1 MPAAILFCY
10 MHVYNHI
17 EEVEIVIFKCSLIR
31 KNMLGLR
38 NLFPLKLVVSWI
50 RVQRA
55 IACDIMDWQGVC
67 LPSFSCSLV
76 LTLQC
81 SAALGTVLWTYCV
94 LKKVSSEYLKTGHVL
109 K

>member
-1 MPAAILFCY
+1 

-55 IACDIMDWQGVC
+55 IVCDTMDWQGV
-67 LPSFSCSLV
+67 
-76 LTLQC
+76 
-81 SAALGTVLWTYCV
+81 
-94 LKKVSSEYLKTGHVL
+94 
-109 K
+109 